1 MKIMYKK
8 VKGIFTFFLLIS
20 MSLSL
25 VGCDQKQN
33 AMEKAIENKE
43 RLESIYKVEYNK
55 TSEIENA
62 DNSVS
67 ISIIDESIKE
77 KDGLVMLVY
86 YNLSLSSRSYI
97 LYFNHD
103 KSIPARIYYPVEPS
117 RMLYEDKKEYE
128 DYKKESESAYQE
140 ILTELDMTSD
150 DLFDIARYVYENE

>member
-1 MKIMYKK
+1 
-8 VKGIFTFFLLIS
+8 

-128 DYKKESESAYQE
+128 DYKKELESAYQE

>member
-8 VKGIFTFFLLIS
+8 VKGIFTLFLLIS

-33 AMEKAIENKE
+33 AMENVLVNKE
-43 RLESIYKVEYNK
+43 KLESTYTVEYLK
-55 TSEIENA
+55 TSEVENA
-62 DNSVS
+62 DNSIS

-77 KDGLVMLVY
+77 KDGLVILVY

-97 LYFNHD
+97 MYFNHD

-128 DYKKESESAYQE
+128 EYKEELESAYQDK
-140 ILTELDMTSD
+140 LSELDMTSD